1 MKKKELRR
9 LKMVS
14 NRNYTF
20 KDIIC
25 IFLPVFIAAVLQ
37 YAVMAGDALIIF
49 IYNLLSDTRT
59 VRTRSM
65 GKIITDAYNQPMNR
79 AYISLA
85 QYALFILCFGIWYYR
100 AFVKKDDTTILDN
113 IKSLITNKSRLIKT
127 IIGLVVCGY
136 MAQIL
141 VDCVLALV
149 RPLFRETFENYDSLV
164 SNVTGAQSSWLLIL
178 SVILLAPIGEELLFR
193 GVIMNYAK
201 RCMPAIVAII
211 LQAALFGLYHGNI
224 VQIIYAFVMGIVL
237 GIVALRLGSIVYSI
251 ILHMA
256 VNISIFLVPQFI
268 YTNNTATIISCIISG
283 IALIVLLI
291 FILKSKNVKDD
302 NASSNQ

>member
-59 VRTRSM
+59 IRTRSM
-65 GKIITDAYNQPMNR
+65 GKIITEAYNQPMNR

-100 AFVKKDDTTILDN
+100 VFVKKNDTTIHDS
-113 IKSLITNKSRLIKT
+113 IKNLRINKSRLIKT
-127 IIGLVVCGY
+127 ITGLVVCGY
-136 MAQIL
+136 MSQIL
-141 VDCVLALV
+141 VDCVLSLV
-149 RPLFRETFENYDSLV
+149 RPLFKETFENYDSLV

-193 GVIMNYAK
+193 GIIMNYSK
-201 RCMPAIVAII
+201 RCMTAIWAII

-224 VQIIYAFVMGIVL
+224 VQIIYAFVMGIIL
-237 GIVALRLGSIVYSI
+237 GIVSQKLGSIVYSI

-268 YTNNTATIISCIISG
+268 YINNTATIISCIVSG
-283 IALIVLLI
+283 IALIILLVI
-291 FILKSKNVKDD
+291 ILNNKKVKE
-302 NASSNQ
+302 NPA